1 MKEESHM
8 SVAIKPT
15 SGASSRTRNRLREH
29 GADGFTIR
37 DGPRRVMFDS
47 GAEAWVN
54 VQSHSENV
62 SLHKWGHPGKRE
74 AWFGWLPV
82 NEITIDED

>member
-1 MKEESHM
+1 MKLII
-8 SVAIKPT
+8 IKAVP
-15 SGASSRTRNRLREH
+15 SASSRTRNRLREH
-29 GADGFTIR
+29 GADGFIIR

-47 GAEAWVN
+47 GAQTWIN
-54 VQSHSENV
+54 VQSRSENV

-82 NEITIDED
+82 NEIEVINESR